1 MRGLIAGVLGG
12 VSGAVGEIADGQI
25 KTNQIGELKAQMAQI
40 ELEKQLRI
48 DEVSRDRDIQDIGR
62 KATATAAAAPTIA
75 QGEAQGMI
83 ALAGTPGY
91 LDATRS
97 IAAAGES
104 SATRASAGFTSDR
117 RAIEGDIAEL
127 RRTLSQTTDETER
140 SNLMRQINDLSGSPA
155 AGAKTYGDMVA
166 AAGHYSRMAQGLRKQ
181 AEEAYDPSER
191 AELLSRAAQFE
202 EQADTILQ
210 ETRGRRLGEAR
221 IVPPQS
227 ASGGERKSVSKSGRP
242 IVFRDGQWVYDE

>member
-1 MRGLIAGVLGG
+1 MRGLISGVLGG
-12 VSGAVGEIADGQI
+12 VSGAVEQIADGQI
-25 KTNQIGELKAQMAQI
+25 RTNQIGDLKAQMAQI

-48 DEVSRDRDIQDIGR
+48 DEVTRHRDIQDIGR
-62 KATATAAAAPTIA
+62 KAEATAAAAPIIA
-75 QGEAQGMI
+75 QGEAQGLV
-83 ALAGTPGY
+83 ATASTPGY
-91 LDATRS
+91 LDATRA
-97 IAAAGES
+97 IASAGES
-104 SATRASAGFTSDR
+104 SATRASAGLASDR
-117 RAIEGDIAEL
+117 RAVEAEINAL
-127 RRTLSQTTDETER
+127 RRELSQTTDETQR
-140 SNLMRQINDLSGSPA
+140 AQLQRRINDLSGSPA
-155 AGAKTYGDMVA
+155 TGAKTYGDMVA